1 MSKSLM
7 MEIDFG
13 SPPCSPHTPNSISGR
28 TARARSMATAKSFAD
43 GDGIERLEGIL
54 VGTYDATVDVET

>member
-28 TARARSMATAKSFAD
+28 TARARSMAQWKLAD